1 MISGESVELNG
12 FVDLASMSA
21 AAGYKLQARNMTALG
36 VQVLGMVLNKT
47 VSTGDDLW
55 GIPWADLPPSLQV
68 YGIGDIRFGYICY
81 SVLAG
86 IILRDLFPEP
96 KIVCK
101 TLKTEQRGGVSWI
114 LEWIMKSLE
123 GVELHQSADEKAS
136 SRAELLATLRFRDSR
151 NKINKS
157 LPAPYIL
164 VWIKLLGAFNCKWRV

>member
-1 MISGESVELNG
+1 M
-12 FVDLASMSA
+12 
-21 AAGYKLQARNMTALG
+21 
-36 VQVLGMVLNKT
+36 
-47 VSTGDDLW
+47 
-55 GIPWADLPPSLQV
+55 

-86 IILRDLFPEP
+86 LILRDLFPEP
-96 KIVCK
+96 EIVCK
-101 TLKTEQRGGVSWI
+101 TLKTEQRGAASWI

-123 GVELHQSADEKAS
+123 RVELHQSADEKAS